1 MKRTTVEGTRPPGR
15 PPKHYVRWLARQL
28 KENGLD
34 GRTSMAK
41 ALQFIANDLAEDVGG
56 WANLTNRETVLV
68 RRTAA
73 LVLLCET
80 IEHHVFSQPTPFTD
94 AGELLAVLSKN
105 YIAYSNT
112 VRLNLVALGL
122 KPDKT
127 PKLPSLAEYLQQR
140 AQQTA
145 TGNGAGDSQGDAP
158 AAGQPTPSTAARTA
172 PTAATEEQ
180 P

>member
-1 MKRTTVEGTRPPGR
+1 
-15 PPKHYVRWLARQL
+15 LARRL

-34 GRTSMAK
+34 GRTGPAK
-41 ALQFIANDLAEDVGG
+41 LLKMRADELADDAGG
-56 WANLTNRETVLV
+56 WPNLSNRESVLV
-68 RRTAA
+68 QRTAS
-73 LVLLCET
+73 LILLCET
-80 IEHHVFSQPTPFTD
+80 IEHHVFSQQSPFTD
-94 AGELLAVLSKN
+94 SGVLLAVLAKN

-140 AQQTA
+140 VQQTA

-158 AAGQPTPSTAARTA
+158 AAGQLTPSTAARTA